1 MERRLSR
8 ILISAVLLMLASGSI
23 ADISARD
30 RNEFRFWQGSELRL
44 TWGAVPFDA
53 VTLNH
58 GIDKD
63 YGLYG
68 YGTIAGGIADSRYYG
83 GDGYLSGAVGLT
95 YTYRFRKWFE
105 LSGVVT
111 YSGYYRDYFDKYT
124 GNLAFKSNDNQ
135 ISVMPYVRFVW
146 VHTNLVRL
154 YSGIGLGVS
163 FLTETWNHS
172 TSMTLL
178 PAFALTPIGITV
190 GTYVYG
196 IAEVSLGNTGTFSL
210 GIGYKF

>member
-44 TWGAVPFDA
+44 TWGAMPLDA
-53 VTLNH
+53 VTLNNVMA
-58 GIDKD
+58 GG
-63 YGLYG
+63 YAVYG
-68 YGTIAGGIADSRYYG
+68 YGTIAGEIANSRYYG
-83 GDGYLSGAVGLT
+83 GDGYLSGAIELT

-163 FLTETWNHS
+163 FLTETGQRG
-172 TSMTLL
+172 TDMTLL

-190 GTYVYG
+190 GTFVYG
-196 IAEVSLGNTGTFSL
+196 IAEVSLGNTGMFSL